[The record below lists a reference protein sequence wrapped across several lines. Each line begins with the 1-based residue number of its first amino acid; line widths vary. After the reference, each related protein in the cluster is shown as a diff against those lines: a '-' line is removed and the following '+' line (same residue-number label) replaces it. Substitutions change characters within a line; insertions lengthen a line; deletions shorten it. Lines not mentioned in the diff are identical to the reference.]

1 MQNRATNAQAVFV
14 LGRGDRWDVVSFLG
28 GVNFGLFAIAE
39 GGSADEHVFVEF
51 DFGVVVVVELEVDF
65 EFFVELERCFKGL
78 VEAGFEATERA
89 DDSFGQEFACLVHG
103 EFAGSD
109 VFFEREFAIES
120 AAFESCIG
128 LFEFGRAAL
137 RAGGLEVGKCLA
149 FGGFGMGASF
159 VNDLAG
165 VGLDL
170 VHEVIA
176 AEVTLLHLAQF
187 VFPIAGERG

>member
-14 LGRGDRWDVVSFLG
+14 LGRGDRWDVVGFLG
-28 GVNFGLFAIAE
+28 GVNFGGFAIAE
-39 GGSADEHVFVEF
+39 GGSADEHVFGEF
-51 DFGVVVVVELEVDF
+51 DFGVVVVIELEVDF

-149 FGGFGMGASF
+149 FRGLGMGASF